1 MLVVF
6 HASVQTVWYF
16 GEGLGCIFCTK
27 DWLWQ
32 FCRCTVQ
39 CSVEWKV
46 LPTNHCQVI
55 LDGGTSMCSKNYF
68 FTASLICTQTMD
80 TKISCYA
87 RPVLIPVSC
96 VPVEPSRGLWRQ
108 IWGLQI
114 SRHRWAVLIM
124 WIHPWQPKKDVAVVI
139 LGLISCIVA
148 CVLQCQCQWIINC
161 DKLSC
166 SSTPSSTPQKRPTLC
181 ELVAVDVRPANVQQ
195 EILLKIDTN
204 TVKINLNVTFTKEMP
219 TQYHTGCHWQLSRK
233 CKRQN

>member
-1 MLVVF
+1 
-6 HASVQTVWYF
+6 
-16 GEGLGCIFCTK
+16 
-27 DWLWQ
+27 
-32 FCRCTVQ
+32 
-39 CSVEWKV
+39 
-46 LPTNHCQVI
+46 
-55 LDGGTSMCSKNYF
+55 
-68 FTASLICTQTMD
+68 MD
-80 TKISCYA
+80 TIISCYA

-108 IWGLQI
+108 IWGLPI
-114 SRHRWAVLIM
+114 SRHRWAVLII

-181 ELVAVDVRPANVQQ
+181 ELVAVDVRQANVQQ